1 MRSVQLSRCV
11 ALSRQLASGGA
22 GGGTVPPVGTSGTAV
37 RSVSEQWTAEALG
50 SGSLPVFGT
59 PALVALME
67 EAACVALQPFLGD
80 SETSVGTGI
89 STSHISAT
97 AVGSQ
102 VRARATLTSVAKKSL
117 TFALVA
123 EDTTGAVVGEGTHT
137 RIVLS
142 AEKFMGKLGQ
152 RKQTG
157 FPSA

>member
-1 MRSVQLSRCV
+1 M
-11 ALSRQLASGGA
+11 
-22 GGGTVPPVGTSGTAV
+22 GGTVPPVGTSGTAV

-102 VRARATLTSVAKKSL
+102 VRACNLDIRGEEVADL
-117 TFALVA
+117 CAGGRDVRQCGARTFLA
-123 EDTTGAVVGEGTHT
+123 GAPHT
-137 RIVLS
+137 
-142 AEKFMGKLGQ
+142 
-152 RKQTG
+152 
-157 FPSA
+157 PSAPPKAPLRNRARNPPPLASRRPAAAAL